1 MTVARTE
8 PVSSLENGLSF
19 AHIGSP
25 TGRAYLIILFPQTI
39 DIMDIAQVFREP
51 GIRLLE
57 DDLVSLFDLI
67 YVDTFNIEVN
77 VKFEDDIRSK
87 S

>member
-1 MTVARTE
+1 
-8 PVSSLENGLSF
+8 
-19 AHIGSP
+19 
-25 TGRAYLIILFPQTI
+25 
-39 DIMDIAQVFREP
+39 MDIAQVFREP

-77 VKFEDDIRSK
+77 VRSDDDIRCE
-87 S
+87 

>member
-1 MTVARTE
+1 ME
-8 PVSSLENGLSF
+8 PVSSLENGLSL

-39 DIMDIAQVFREP
+39 DIMDIAQVFGVS

-57 DDLVSLFDLI
+57 DGLVSLFDLI

>member
-1 MTVARTE
+1 ME
-8 PVSSLENGLSF
+8 PVSSLENGLSL

-39 DIMDIAQVFREP
+39 DIMDIAQFFGVS

-57 DDLVSLFDLI
+57 DGLVSLFDLI

-77 VKFEDDIRSK
+77 VKSDDNIRCE
-87 S
+87 